1 MYRAVTWLALQK
13 GVDLSDNAAV
23 ERLLTETALDAGI
36 QDGQSCFCVEG
47 VDPAEALVSPEVN
60 AAVSK
65 IATLPCVR
73 TRLLDM
79 QRQYGLRCHSVM
91 EGRDIGSVVFP
102 ETPAKFYVDASVEVR
117 AARRLG
123 QGLNDPVALRDAMD
137 SARKSSPLTV
147 PAGADK
153 AQIEAAALA
162 SEAFIK
168 QAAGAAPKKIVVVPG
183 RLVNLVI

>member
-13 GVDLSDNAAV
+13 RVDLSDNSAV
-23 ERLLTETALDAGI
+23 ERLLADSSLEAGI
-36 QDGQSCFCVEG
+36 EAGQSCFRVEG

-73 TRLLDM
+73 TLLVEM

-137 SARKSSPLTV
+137 SARKSSPLMV
-147 PAGADK
+147 PAGAWVIDS
-153 AQIEAAALA
+153 
-162 SEAFIK
+162 SEMSV
-168 QAAGAAPKKIVVVPG
+168 PEVVAEML
-183 RLVNLVI
+183 RLLEPLGILPLPA